1 MATDEAIVQVALDR
15 TSPVPLYFQLAE
27 QLTAAISDGGAEP
40 GDPFENEVAMS
51 ERLGLSRPTVRR
63 AIHHL
68 VDQGLLV
75 RRRGR
80 GTFVASRR
88 VHRRVSKG
96 SLYED
101 LSIQGRKPST
111 SVLRHQIEKNERA
124 AAALDLDPDTD
135 LLAVKRLR
143 MADGEPLAIMQNW
156 LPPRHQDITREQ
168 LETRGLYSLLRDHG
182 VGSVVAH
189 QSIAAR
195 LPVGDESSL
204 LDISSRLPVI
214 AVTRTAFD
222 PSGAPV
228 EHAEHVYRSDGY
240 TIDLVLEES

>member
-1 MATDEAIVQVALDR
+1 MSSTEAVVSVALDR
-15 TSPVPLYFQLAE
+15 ASPIPLYFQLAE
-27 QLTAAISDGGAEP
+27 QLTAAITDGHAQP

-75 RRRGR
+75 RRRGL

-88 VHRRVSKG
+88 VHRRASKG

-101 LSIQGRKPST
+101 LAIQGRNPST
-111 SVLRHQIEKNERA
+111 SVLRHDLETNPRA
-124 AAALDLDPDTD
+124 AASLDLDKDTE
-135 LLAVKRLR
+135 LLAVVRLR
-143 MADGEPLAIMQNW
+143 LADGEPLAIMRNW
-156 LPPRHQDITREQ
+156 LPPSHTGITREQ
-168 LETRGLYSLLRDHG
+168 LEQRGLYSLLRDQG

-195 LPVGDESSL
+195 LPTVEEREL

-240 TIDLVLEES
+240 TFDLVLEES

>member
-1 MATDEAIVQVALDR
+1 MAADEAVIPVALDR
-15 TSPVPLYFQLAE
+15 ESPVPLYYQLAE
-27 QLTAAISDGGAEP
+27 QLTAAISEGRAQP

-75 RRRGR
+75 RRRGL

-101 LSIQGRKPST
+101 LSIQGRHPST
-111 SVLRHQIEKNERA
+111 AVLDHEIEKNSRVA
-124 AAALDLDPDTD
+124 ATLDLDPETD
-135 LLAVKRLR
+135 LLSVRRLR
-143 MADGEPLAIMQNW
+143 KAEGEPLAIMQNW
-156 LPPRHQDITREQ
+156 LPPRHSRITREQ
-168 LETRGLYSLLRDHG
+168 LETRGLYSVLRDQG

-189 QSIAAR
+189 QSISAR
-195 LPVGDESSL
+195 LPTAEEREL
-204 LDISSRLPVI
+204 LEISSRLPVI